1 MAEDLHI
8 DMEELAREIRL
19 VDKKFAS
26 AVKRNLRKAV
36 TEAGAEVTAAVKARA
51 SWSKGTVRP
60 DDKEGKSSGRT
71 SIPAATSLAM
81 SFGAEKVSVRVKVNA
96 KKAPHARP
104 LEFGTK
110 GNPGMN
116 RHPVF
121 VKKGQKVAKGRW
133 VNQPTREFFFSA
145 AEALTPTIERKI
157 QTAIDTIAIDAG
169 FKGR

>member
-1 MAEDLHI
+1 MPGDLHVN
-8 DMEELAREIRL
+8 MEEMAREMKLLEKSIATNIR
-19 VDKKFAS
+19 
-26 AVKRNLRKAV
+26 RNLRKAV
-36 TEAGAEVTAAVKARA
+36 TESGAEITAAIKAQA
-51 SWSKGTVRP
+51 SWSKR
-60 DDKEGKSSGRT
+60 
-71 SIPAATSLAM
+71 IPGATSLAM
-81 SFGAEKVSVRVKVNA
+81 SFGAQKVTVQVKTSA

-121 VKKGQKVAKGRW
+121 VKKGRPVAKGRW

-145 AEALTPTIERKI
+145 AEAMTPVVERKI
-157 QTAIDTIAIDAG
+157 QTAIDAIAFEAG

>member
-1 MAEDLHI
+1 MPGDLHVN
-8 DMEELAREIRL
+8 MEEMAREMKLLEKSIAANIR
-19 VDKKFAS
+19 
-26 AVKRNLRKAV
+26 RNLRKAV
-36 TEAGAEVTAAVKARA
+36 TESGAQITAAIKAEA
-51 SWSKGTVRP
+51 SWSKGSP
-60 DDKEGKSSGRT
+60 HKGQPGRT

-81 SFGAEKVSVRVKVNA
+81 SFGAQKVTVQVKTSA

-110 GNPGMN
+110 GNPGAN

-121 VKKGQKVAKGRW
+121 VKKGQPVAKGRW

-145 AEALTPTIERKI
+145 AEAMTPAAERKI
-157 QTAIDTIAIDAG
+157 QTAIDAIAFEAG